1 MTKNTKKPRN
11 HRLRVRYAEA
21 NRVRS
26 LLLSEDVQML
36 SKRDVQTL
44 LRILDDVYPVR
55 KYPTQ
60 LSAWQ
65 PLLIGIGIGLLLMLG
80 IALVI

>member
-1 MTKNTKKPRN
+1 MIQNAKKPRKPQ
-11 HRLRVRYAEA
+11 LRVRYAEA

-44 LRILDDVYPVR
+44 LKILDDVYPIR
-55 KYPTQ
+55 RRSSQ
-60 LSAWQ
+60 LSVWQ